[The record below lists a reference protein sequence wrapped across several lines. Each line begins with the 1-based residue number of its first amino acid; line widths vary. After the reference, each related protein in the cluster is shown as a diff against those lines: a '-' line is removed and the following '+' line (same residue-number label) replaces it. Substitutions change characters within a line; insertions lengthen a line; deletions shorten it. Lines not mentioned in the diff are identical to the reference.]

1 MRCISYTKFG
11 LSKEV
16 LKLDEIPTPVPS
28 DDEVLV
34 KLRFSGINPSDA
46 KSRAGTR
53 PGIIKPE
60 FDKIIP
66 NSDGSGIVVEVGK
79 NIDKKRIGER
89 VWVWNAQW
97 KRPYGTAAEFVCL
110 PSGQAVK
117 MPEDMS
123 FEVGACLG
131 IPGLTAAH
139 CVLQDEPLQGQV
151 VFVSGGAGSVGNIVV
166 QLAKWSGAEVI
177 ATGSPESFGYI
188 KAAGADHVLDYSDP
202 ELSTKILDIVPTG
215 AYKSIEVE
223 FGMNIDLLHRITR
236 PNGTISIFGSAK
248 NMKPKIEFGSYLF
261 KAITLKIVLI
271 YILPYKERLAAI
283 KLLHNAFESKAF
295 NPSIEHIHKLSDCW
309 RAHDRS
315 LESGR
320 QGALLLQTLY

>member
-89 VWVWNAQW
+89 VWVWNA
-97 KRPYGTAAEFVCL
+97 
-110 PSGQAVK
+110 
-117 MPEDMS
+117 
-123 FEVGACLG
+123 
-131 IPGLTAAH
+131 
-139 CVLQDEPLQGQV
+139 
-151 VFVSGGAGSVGNIVV
+151 
-166 QLAKWSGAEVI
+166 
-177 ATGSPESFGYI
+177 
-188 KAAGADHVLDYSDP
+188 
-202 ELSTKILDIVPTG
+202 
-215 AYKSIEVE
+215 
-223 FGMNIDLLHRITR
+223 
-236 PNGTISIFGSAK
+236 
-248 NMKPKIEFGSYLF
+248 
-261 KAITLKIVLI
+261 
-271 YILPYKERLAAI
+271 
-283 KLLHNAFESKAF
+283 
-295 NPSIEHIHKLSDCW
+295 
-309 RAHDRS
+309 
-315 LESGR
+315 
-320 QGALLLQTLY
+320 